1 MLKTISSTML
11 ASSVTEVLDD
21 LERRRTPYI
30 VEDSGR
36 PAAALVSL
44 EDFSLLQRLKEKVL
58 LVHRRSAEAAGKADE
73 GSPEEEAG
81 TAQRGPALGI
91 V

>member
-1 MLKTISSTML
+1 MLKTISTTVL

-30 VEDSGR
+30 VENSGR

-44 EDFSLLQRLKEKVL
+44 EDFHLLQRLKEKVL
-58 LVHRRSAEAAGKADE
+58 LVHRRRAETAGKADE
-73 GSPEEEAG
+73 GTPKEEVG
-81 TAQRGPALGI
+81 SAQRGRALGI

>member
-58 LVHRRSAEAAGKADE
+58 HLRSAEAAGKADE
-73 GSPEEEAG
+73 GTSEEEAG
-81 TAQRGPALGI
+81 TAQRGRALGI